1 MRMVAEDKLVLV
13 EEEEKEE
20 DCEEQQEEEEE
31 ERGTSRLLYTASLVA
46 ALGGVLFGY
55 DGG

>member
-1 MRMVAEDKLVLV
+1 MKMVAEDKLVLV

-20 DCEEQQEEEEE
+20 DCEEQQEEEE